1 MRCQYCGRI
10 IPDDSAFC
18 PECGQRQEEL
28 SFHAESS
35 FDSTQESKP
44 EVCPVCGTVMEEG
57 TLFCPECG
65 TPYARSEQ
73 QSGTRFEDTEE
84 MPYISSPED
93 SEELL
98 KVRDEEEFEEFGS
111 QRDGRGDMGNQGNVP
126 DMRQSLDESYG
137 KKKSKAPIIIG
148 VVIGGIVLV
157 AIVIAVLFFVLKKE
171 DPKPS
176 SDSVNTDITE
186 PSENEILNDV
196 DYNLLDEDELFFEGF
211 IKKTENGD
219 YVLRLEEEYT
229 FYGEDFYGEKVLLE
243 DARNVY
249 IDQSVLPEGMLDS
262 IKSNQTIE
270 IEGQFYFDNDKL
282 YITPFVIWDEYGEN
296 LIEDFEKSKEEDE
309 VLNKDYILPQSA
321 SYLLTESDIEG
332 LDIREINYAKN
343 EIYARHG
350 RLFQSAELQNYFNSK
365 KWYHGTVSPEEFNN
379 SMLSEI
385 ERENAD
391 FLAQVEFGMDPKGY
405 QLDAE

>member
-1 MRCQYCGRI
+1 
-10 IPDDSAFC
+10 
-18 PECGQRQEEL
+18 
-28 SFHAESS
+28 
-35 FDSTQESKP
+35 
-44 EVCPVCGTVMEEG
+44 
-57 TLFCPECG
+57 
-65 TPYARSEQ
+65 
-73 QSGTRFEDTEE
+73 

-282 YITPFVIWDEYGEN
+282 YITPFVIWDEYGGKP
-296 LIEDFEKSKEEDE
+296 DRRF
-309 VLNKDYILPQSA
+309 
-321 SYLLTESDIEG
+321 
-332 LDIREINYAKN
+332 
-343 EIYARHG
+343 
-350 RLFQSAELQNYFNSK
+350 
-365 KWYHGTVSPEEFNN
+365 
-379 SMLSEI
+379 
-385 ERENAD
+385 
-391 FLAQVEFGMDPKGY
+391 
-405 QLDAE
+405 

>member
-1 MRCQYCGRI
+1 M
-10 IPDDSAFC
+10 
-18 PECGQRQEEL
+18 
-28 SFHAESS
+28 
-35 FDSTQESKP
+35 
-44 EVCPVCGTVMEEG
+44 
-57 TLFCPECG
+57 
-65 TPYARSEQ
+65 
-73 QSGTRFEDTEE
+73 
-84 MPYISSPED
+84 
-93 SEELL
+93 
-98 KVRDEEEFEEFGS
+98 
-111 QRDGRGDMGNQGNVP
+111 
-126 DMRQSLDESYG
+126 
-137 KKKSKAPIIIG
+137 
-148 VVIGGIVLV
+148 
-157 AIVIAVLFFVLKKE
+157 IAVLFFVLKKE

-385 ERENAD
+385 ERKNAD

>member
-1 MRCQYCGRI
+1 M
-10 IPDDSAFC
+10 FC
-18 PECGQRQEEL
+18 
-28 SFHAESS
+28 AW
-35 FDSTQESKP
+35 
-44 EVCPVCGTVMEEG
+44 
-57 TLFCPECG
+57 
-65 TPYARSEQ
+65 
-73 QSGTRFEDTEE
+73 
-84 MPYISSPED
+84 
-93 SEELL
+93 
-98 KVRDEEEFEEFGS
+98 
-111 QRDGRGDMGNQGNVP
+111 
-126 DMRQSLDESYG
+126 
-137 KKKSKAPIIIG
+137 KKK
-148 VVIGGIVLV
+148 
-157 AIVIAVLFFVLKKE
+157 
-171 DPKPS
+171 
-176 SDSVNTDITE
+176 
-186 PSENEILNDV
+186 
-196 DYNLLDEDELFFEGF
+196 
-211 IKKTENGD
+211 
-219 YVLRLEEEYT
+219 YT

-385 ERENAD
+385 ERKNAD